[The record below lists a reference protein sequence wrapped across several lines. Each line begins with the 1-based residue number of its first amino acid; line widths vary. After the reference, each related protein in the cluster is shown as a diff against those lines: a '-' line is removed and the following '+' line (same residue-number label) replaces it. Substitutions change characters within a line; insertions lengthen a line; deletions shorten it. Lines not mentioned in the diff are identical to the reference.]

1 MAGLNAAAWVQPAAV
16 VATLVLAYLLS
27 KCALVLVPSCCVRLA
42 DCD

>member
-1 MAGLNAAAWVQPAAV
+1 MAGIDASWMQPAAAV

-42 DCD
+42 DCV